1 MSREQAFDEMMESLF
16 EMARFISVYEAT
28 PRRYRMQELYMTEV
42 HALNQIWQRS
52 STNMTQLAQLSNRT
66 KGAVSQ
72 MIAKLEKR
80 GLVEKRVSPA
90 NKSEVLLYLT
100 PDGEEICRY
109 HRDLEKRIY
118 TLYLEGMDDFSEQD
132 FVRYRQLLSRI
143 RQITV
148 DKSTT

>member
-16 EMARFISVYEAT
+16 EMARFISVYEST

-72 MIAKLEKR
+72 MVSKLQKR

-100 PDGEEICRY
+100 PDGEEVCRY

-148 DKSTT
+148 DKTTG